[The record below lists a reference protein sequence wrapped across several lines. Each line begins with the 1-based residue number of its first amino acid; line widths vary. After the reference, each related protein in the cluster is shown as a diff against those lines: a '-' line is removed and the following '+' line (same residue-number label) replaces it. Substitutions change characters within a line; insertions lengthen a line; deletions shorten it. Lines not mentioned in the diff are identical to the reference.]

1 VKLVDEVIEN
11 SRHRIELSYLVEE
24 YRQARRERDVMDF
37 SDQMLIGMRLATEF
51 PDVGALLREQF
62 RVVLLDEYQD
72 TSVAQRRLL
81 TGLFGDGHPVTAVGD
96 PLQAIYE
103 WRGASVAN
111 IDDFNRHFP
120 NSDGS
125 ESSSLTLRENRRSG
139 ANILDAANA
148 LSPVLR
154 EIHDVDPL
162 ISPEK
167 AKPPGEVRVALM
179 TTYAEEIAWVADQI
193 EGLVRRGTAPQD
205 IAVLVRRTSDIG
217 ALVGALT
224 TRGLPVDLVGFDGL
238 LALPEVAEV
247 IAILDVLYDSA
258 ANASMARL
266 LAGPRWRIG
275 PRDLALLGERA
286 QELAGVMRVPADA
299 PLETRLEGAV
309 SGSDPADIVSLLDA
323 VEDPG
328 ELGFDPVARDRFA
341 ELAAEIRFL
350 RRGLGDPLP
359 DLVHRILVTTGLDVE
374 MAASPDV
381 LAAARSENLA
391 AFTDLIAG
399 FTDVER
405 DASLGAFLSWLRL
418 AQRFDR
424 VPELERPSAAHA
436 IALMTVHRSKGL
448 EWPVVVVPSMT
459 ATIFPSTQ
467 SRKRWPS
474 NPGVLPYPLR
484 GDADSL
490 PGFTDVSNPGLTAFK
505 DQCAALERNEERRLG
520 YVAITRAERL
530 LIASASWW
538 GPSQVRPRGPS
549 EYLLTLR
556 DACHE
561 GAGTVVEWADAPTDD
576 DTNPARDQHDETPW
590 PPSVDLDSSARRRQ
604 SAESV
609 RGQLGLTIDDLRAE
623 YGPAA
628 VPGDRASLSEQDL
641 ARVRSWDDDIE
652 MLLQEQKGSGERVIT
667 LPSSLSASDLVRLAA
682 NPEAFTRDL
691 ARPMPTA
698 PAGAARR
705 GTRFHAW
712 VEAHFG
718 IRPLLEPDDL
728 PGSSDPEIESD
739 DDLAS
744 MQETFLRSDYA
755 DRSPIGIE
763 VEFNLVLGGRVVP
776 GRIDAVFATN
786 DESGELQYEVVDWKT
801 SRRHDSDPLQLAIYR
816 IAYAELLG
824 VPVDRVT
831 AAFVYVRD
839 GSVVR
844 FDDLPDRTQL
854 ERLLASTD

>member
-1 VKLVDEVIEN
+1 
-11 SRHRIELSYLVEE
+11 
-24 YRQARRERDVMDF
+24 
-37 SDQMLIGMRLATEF
+37 
-51 PDVGALLREQF
+51 
-62 RVVLLDEYQD
+62 
-72 TSVAQRRLL
+72 
-81 TGLFGDGHPVTAVGD
+81 
-96 PLQAIYE
+96 
-103 WRGASVAN
+103 
-111 IDDFNRHFP
+111 
-120 NSDGS
+120 
-125 ESSSLTLRENRRSG
+125 
-139 ANILDAANA
+139 
-148 LSPVLR
+148 
-154 EIHDVDPL
+154 
-162 ISPEK
+162 
-167 AKPPGEVRVALM
+167 
-179 TTYAEEIAWVADQI
+179 
-193 EGLVRRGTAPQD
+193 
-205 IAVLVRRTSDIG
+205 
-217 ALVGALT
+217 
-224 TRGLPVDLVGFDGL
+224 
-238 LALPEVAEV
+238 
-247 IAILDVLYDSA
+247 
-258 ANASMARL
+258 
-266 LAGPRWRIG
+266 
-275 PRDLALLGERA
+275 
-286 QELAGVMRVPADA
+286 
-299 PLETRLEGAV
+299 
-309 SGSDPADIVSLLDA
+309 VSLLDA

-561 GAGTVVEWADAPTDD
+561 GAGTVVEWADTPTDD

>member
-1 VKLVDEVIEN
+1 
-11 SRHRIELSYLVEE
+11 
-24 YRQARRERDVMDF
+24 
-37 SDQMLIGMRLATEF
+37 
-51 PDVGALLREQF
+51 
-62 RVVLLDEYQD
+62 
-72 TSVAQRRLL
+72 
-81 TGLFGDGHPVTAVGD
+81 
-96 PLQAIYE
+96 
-103 WRGASVAN
+103 
-111 IDDFNRHFP
+111 
-120 NSDGS
+120 
-125 ESSSLTLRENRRSG
+125 
-139 ANILDAANA
+139 
-148 LSPVLR
+148 
-154 EIHDVDPL
+154 
-162 ISPEK
+162 
-167 AKPPGEVRVALM
+167 
-179 TTYAEEIAWVADQI
+179 
-193 EGLVRRGTAPQD
+193 
-205 IAVLVRRTSDIG
+205 
-217 ALVGALT
+217 
-224 TRGLPVDLVGFDGL
+224 
-238 LALPEVAEV
+238 
-247 IAILDVLYDSA
+247 
-258 ANASMARL
+258 
-266 LAGPRWRIG
+266 
-275 PRDLALLGERA
+275 
-286 QELAGVMRVPADA
+286 
-299 PLETRLEGAV
+299 
-309 SGSDPADIVSLLDA
+309 
-323 VEDPG
+323 
-328 ELGFDPVARDRFA
+328 
-341 ELAAEIRFL
+341 
-350 RRGLGDPLP
+350 
-359 DLVHRILVTTGLDVE
+359 
-374 MAASPDV
+374 
-381 LAAARSENLA
+381 
-391 AFTDLIAG
+391 
-399 FTDVER
+399 
-405 DASLGAFLSWLRL
+405 
-418 AQRFDR
+418 
-424 VPELERPSAAHA
+424 
-436 IALMTVHRSKGL
+436 
-448 EWPVVVVPSMT
+448 
-459 ATIFPSTQ
+459 
-467 SRKRWPS
+467 
-474 NPGVLPYPLR
+474 
-484 GDADSL
+484 
-490 PGFTDVSNPGLTAFK
+490 
-505 DQCAALERNEERRLG
+505 
-520 YVAITRAERL
+520 
-530 LIASASWW
+530 
-538 GPSQVRPRGPS
+538 
-549 EYLLTLR
+549 
-556 DACHE
+556 
-561 GAGTVVEWADAPTDD
+561 
-576 DTNPARDQHDETPW
+576 
-590 PPSVDLDSSARRRQ
+590 
-604 SAESV
+604 V